1 MSRQTF
7 TIPGRLPGRNE
18 VTRADRGN
26 LIFTYTLGLD
36 LSLTHTGWCLLADD
50 GDYSCGSIVPKKL
63 RGMERIEYIVAAL
76 DELLSGAWNV
86 TRINIEG
93 YSFGSR
99 GSAVFD
105 VAELGGIVRWH
116 LHTLGYEYRIVS
128 PSSLKKA
135 ATGKGNADKG
145 AMLAAAIR
153 KHGYEGS
160 DHNEADAIHLAHY
173 GEGAAQ

>member
-1 MSRQTF
+1 MT
-7 TIPGRLPGRNE
+7 
-18 VTRADRGN
+18 
-26 LIFTYTLGLD
+26 TYTLGLD

-50 GDYSCGSIVPKKL
+50 GDYSAGSIVPKNL
-63 RGMERIEYIVAAL
+63 SGMDRIEFIIAGL
-76 DELLSGAWNV
+76 EDLLSGAWNV

-99 GSAVFD
+99 GSAVFS

-116 LHTLGYEYRIVS
+116 LHTHGYTYSDVA
-128 PSSLKKA
+128 PSALKKA

-173 GEGAAQ
+173 EEAS